1 FSEFPRPIL
10 KLPRLEFLDLSSNQ
24 LESLPSSITELTSLE
39 SLLLFDN
46 NLTNLPENIGELRN
60 VRCLWLGDNKLE
72 SLPQSIVEL
81 RGLIWS
87 PLLSPSTTVGG
98 NPLKDPPIKV
108 SKDKVFPIEMILI
121 TLTKPSQS

>member
-1 FSEFPRPIL
+1 M
-10 KLPRLEFLDLSSNQ
+10 KLTKLEFLDLSSNH
-24 LESLPSSITELTSLE
+24 LETLPSSITELINLE

-46 NLTNLPENIGELRN
+46 RLTSLPEDIGELRN
-60 VRCLWLGDNKLE
+60 IRCLWLGDNRLE

-108 SKDKVFPIEMILI
+108 SVFIEFLLN
-121 TLTKPSQS
+121 TSV